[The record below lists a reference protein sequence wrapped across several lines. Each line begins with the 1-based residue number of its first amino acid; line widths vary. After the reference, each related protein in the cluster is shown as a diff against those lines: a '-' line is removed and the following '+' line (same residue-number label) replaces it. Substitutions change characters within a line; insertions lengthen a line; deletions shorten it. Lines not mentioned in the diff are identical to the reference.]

1 MSHIAR
7 SLKQSNK
14 KKRTE
19 HSIIQITNK
28 HITDHKSTPGEKK
41 KKKEKHEKNYEP
53 CSFILLNQRRSQ
65 HTTMTYIN
73 AKEI

>member
-41 KKKEKHEKNYEP
+41 KKKRNM
-53 CSFILLNQRRSQ
+53 RRITNLVVSSYLTNVEVNTPQ
-65 HTTMTYIN
+65 
-73 AKEI
+73 